1 MNLSPYFGQFS
12 RHNRGLLAE
21 VISSCAT
28 EYCLSCM
35 VMAMSDGTLD
45 SEKQRLVRCYAV
57 SLPHPPENFSKTSV
71 IFPTFFSSRGH
82 FQCTVNLA
90 VLTLRVRAIRKQ
102 AQDKG
107 FSLEWPGRLRRYLH
121 LLQLRAVAG
130 VGAGFPAGRVEHGG
144 CAGWAPG
151 VALGSVVGACPKRE
165 RCAAALSPLCHAGT
179 HRYPPTSPAQPLA
192 GRHGVTCLQQA
203 SGGAPR
209 VRLSPLLTSSGR
221 SNNAAQTFSILS
233 HWSWSV
239 PAALFPSEQSPWWTA
254 PSAEQPL
261 FKHLWP

>member
-1 MNLSPYFGQFS
+1 MSPYFGQFS
-12 RHNRGLLAE
+12 RHNRGILAE

-45 SEKQRLVRCYAV
+45 SGKQRLVRCYAV

-165 RCAAALSPLCHAGT
+165 MCS
-179 HRYPPTSPAQPLA
+179 SSESF
-192 GRHGVTCLQQA
+192 V
-203 SGGAPR
+203 PR
-209 VRLSPLLTSSGR
+209 WHTQVPSYLTSTAAGWEARCHLPSTGLWGGSTR
-221 SNNAAQTFSILS
+221 SAVT
-233 HWSWSV
+233 
-239 PAALFPSEQSPWWTA
+239 TA
-254 PSAEQPL
+254 NQQWPL
-261 FKHLWP
+261 